1 MPYSRPS
8 RAGRSADAFVLRL
21 GDGSFELDPSAP
33 LLPEQPAAI
42 EALAAEFS
50 SPAVAVQREAGGRWV
65 CMPPMRDLSLECWD
79 PAPKLPRPRCEHLC
93 GGGRRLELRPC
104 PPLGGPSSALVALA
118 AAVLLSRIPPGE
130 PLDLISRWPGRAAA
144 RDWLSLQL
152 LLRCRPG
159 LCMLRR
165 EERPHYVHS
174 SPYAALREA
183 IPEMRPWLERLPFED
198 FRDAIAEHHHLRVV
212 ALREGIALAEFDWD
226 PQADDQRSFS
236 LLGES
241 AAAPRSYVLVMS
253 ARLPPPG
260 APPRLAILWGAT
272 CGARFGALQ
281 PEMPLEPGHMT
292 FSVGRA
298 RVIVRWQARAAAEA
312 VVPALPPRVPSA
324 APSLSFGLAADEEV
338 KLSASLARDGSL
350 AVGAY
355 RTTVRKVRDQLLNAE
370 GELDEGMANALFC
383 CLEARPAHAVLDQDT
398 LALVRERGSQAVVG
412 RLHHAAASAPSIFH
426 LPIHADG
433 RWAYAA
439 ASPDGCACLFSTPDS
454 AERIGQTMV
463 SCFEALAAVRWRSL
477 TKPFDPRSDSALQSL
492 LAHALTMRCD
502 SAASLEAVDLS
513 TVDAHSARRWLA
525 SRLVESAQFVA
536 EGPARQTATAPP
548 LSVSA
553 PPPESDPRGDGD
565 GMLGGSEEQASSA
578 DEAGRVLRQA
588 ISTVPAK
595 PPASL
600 VSSSL
605 PLQHPPARSFAR
617 SLLLTA
623 VPREGGAAAE
633 QSERD
638 PAASLIVEVLGS
650 DSESSPDAPPADG
663 AKLGRGP
670 DHRCLLPEDLARLE
684 KPDGWLNDAVINAY
698 IELLKE
704 RHSDCHY
711 FRTHFYRQA
720 RQEGRRLLVRCRE
733 DVDKGGGRV
742 RTPHALLRPPPP
754 DALGPGRV
762 RSARRERGLVRQP
775 RRPPGRRLRG
785 QPQAL
790 PGGRME
796 GEEGR
801 PARAR
806 VCRLADKSP
815 RRRAAPDQRV
825 RLRRVLLPV
834 CRVPLSRRR

>member
-1 MPYSRPS
+1 M
-8 RAGRSADAFVLRL
+8 
-21 GDGSFELDPSAP
+21 
-33 LLPEQPAAI
+33 
-42 EALAAEFS
+42 
-50 SPAVAVQREAGGRWV
+50 
-65 CMPPMRDLSLECWD
+65 
-79 PAPKLPRPRCEHLC
+79 
-93 GGGRRLELRPC
+93 
-104 PPLGGPSSALVALA
+104 
-118 AAVLLSRIPPGE
+118 
-130 PLDLISRWPGRAAA
+130 
-144 RDWLSLQL
+144 
-152 LLRCRPG
+152 
-159 LCMLRR
+159 
-165 EERPHYVHS
+165 
-174 SPYAALREA
+174 
-183 IPEMRPWLERLPFED
+183 
-198 FRDAIAEHHHLRVV
+198 V

-226 PQADDQRSFS
+226 PQADDQRSLS

-298 RVIVRWQARAAAEA
+298 RVIVRWQARAAAEGGR
-312 VVPALPPRVPSA
+312 PALPPRVPSA

-536 EGPARQTATAPP
+536 EGPRAADRH
-548 LSVSA
+548 
-553 PPPESDPRGDGD
+553 G
-565 GMLGGSEEQASSA
+565 SSA
-578 DEAGRVLRQA
+578 
-588 ISTVPAK
+588 
-595 PPASL
+595 
-600 VSSSL
+600 
-605 PLQHPPARSFAR
+605 
-617 SLLLTA
+617 
-623 VPREGGAAAE
+623 
-633 QSERD
+633 
-638 PAASLIVEVLGS
+638 LG
-650 DSESSPDAPPADG
+650 
-663 AKLGRGP
+663 
-670 DHRCLLPEDLARLE
+670 
-684 KPDGWLNDAVINAY
+684 
-698 IELLKE
+698 
-704 RHSDCHY
+704 
-711 FRTHFYRQA
+711 
-720 RQEGRRLLVRCRE
+720 
-733 DVDKGGGRV
+733 
-742 RTPHALLRPPPP
+742 LRP
-754 DALGPGRV
+754 ATGE
-762 RSARRERGLVRQP
+762 RSARRWRRHARGVRGAGEFGGRGRARPPAGDLHRACQATGIARLFFPSAAASARPQLCSFAAADSCASRGRSRSGAERTRSRGLSH
-775 RRPPGRRLRG
+775 RRGVGLRLG
-785 QPQAL
+785 IV
-790 PGGRME
+790 
-796 GEEGR
+796 
-801 PARAR
+801 AR
-806 VCRLADKSP
+806 CPS
-815 RRRAAPDQRV
+815 
-825 RLRRVLLPV
+825 
-834 CRVPLSRRR
+834 C